1 MRSLKKLLKQV
12 KLMMLLTIKKVLKLT
27 LMLKQTPA
35 RRNPLA
41 EMNLLLAK
49 SLPEKK
55 NLLMK
60 RMKVHPKKIC

>member
-1 MRSLKKLLKQV
+1 
-12 KLMMLLTIKKVLKLT
+12 MMLLKKKKVLKLT
-27 LMLKQTPA
+27 LILKQTPA

-49 SLPEKK
+49 SLPEKR